1 MHVKAWHVECGQRK
15 TRHGVNLVDYAH
27 DLLYILQELYMGNE
41 QLYLSI
47 VLLKTHFYQV
57 TILIQNQMLT
67 ILKLLMIIWKL
78 INR

>member
-1 MHVKAWHVECGQRK
+1 MTWRVWTKKDKTWCKILVE
-15 TRHGVNLVDYAH
+15 YAH

-47 VLLKTHFYQV
+47 VVLKTHFYQV

-67 ILKLLMIIWKL
+67 ILKLY
-78 INR
+78 